1 MVREGLF
8 VKDPPTLLGSR
19 CRACESYTFPATTR
33 CPYCYCS
40 QPEVVSLPNVG
51 RIYSFTIS
59 RIPAP
64 GYVGPVP
71 YGLGLVE
78 LEVGIRVTSLL
89 IADPIEQLAVDA
101 PVRLT
106 LLNVGTADEPALS
119 YAYEVVP

>member
-1 MVREGLF
+1 MRPKNFWGREVPMVGEGLF

-33 CPYCYCS
+33 CPHCYCS
-40 QPEVVSLPNVG
+40 QLEVVSLPNVG

-78 LEVGIRVTSLL
+78 LEVGMLVTSLL
-89 IADPIEQLAVDA
+89 VADPIEHLAIGV
-101 PVRLT
+101 PVRLV
-106 LLNVGTADEPALS
+106 LVD
-119 YAYEVVP
+119 